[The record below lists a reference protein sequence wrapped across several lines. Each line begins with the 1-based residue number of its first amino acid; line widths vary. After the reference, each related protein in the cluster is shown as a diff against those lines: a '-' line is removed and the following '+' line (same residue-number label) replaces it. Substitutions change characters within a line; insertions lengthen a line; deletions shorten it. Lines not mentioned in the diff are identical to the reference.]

1 MISAVPP
8 VANGATNRMDF
19 SGMFL
24 PVFYQLF
31 ITTFKASLKFTLF
44 PIIIAYPHAMN
55 AQIRLNESSGF
66 L

>member
-1 MISAVPP
+1 MISAAPP
-8 VANGATNRMDF
+8 MANGATDRMDF

-24 PVFYQLF
+24 PALYQLF
-31 ITTFKASLKFTLF
+31 ITTFKALLKFTLF
-44 PIIIAYPHAMN
+44 PIIIAYSHAMN